1 MSEKELRLKKIAA
14 ALAANGVR
22 YDSNLTYLVKNGY
35 GSEDCEA
42 LSDQIVEL
50 LYNATVNGIN
60 NGFSRGAKTE
70 IESLSALAA
79 SLASPKAAKN
89 IGKAKDAMELSRRRL
104 GALAAE
110 PLPANN
116 SPLGV
121 VKQYIATSIAGI
133 DATMPRLSSENQKNI
148 LSQSRAVLTGIQA
161 DLEQIWD
168 YSSAS
173 AGETAQKII
182 STLSGWRK
190 SVSNKL
196 VTSATLQTLTS
207 IQGMVA
213 QWGNLQLEAKKKG
226 TVAGYVDDDLD
237 FVIRSTAVMESVETF
252 QTIANEYLDESK
264 ELFSAREFR
273 ETRDS
278 LREEIRQLRQ
288 QDQDNIAAYR
298 NGTMDGDTVFEEHKD
313 IEARIADL
321 TAEIAEIDHQI
332 TEERELHQQSKA
344 IVRQLKPVFDVFRQI
359 KRNPVATYEIFSGID
374 FNALSS
380 VFNGTNPMEM
390 DNAVLQIF
398 TVLQAKGIINENRQV
413 ITSRIE
419 QYERVFQEQT
429 GQKTTQQVREEQQ
442 QQQQQQQAERDA
454 FLASLMGGP
463 TTQPQT
469 PVDILADQPIQ
480 QTQQQQQ
487 AAAFNIDDI

>member
-1 MSEKELRLKKIAA
+1 MSDKELRLKKIAA

-35 GSEDCEA
+35 ASEECEA

-60 NGFSRGAKTE
+60 NGFSGKNKTE
-70 IESLSALAA
+70 IQALTEIAATLS
-79 SLASPKAAKN
+79 SPKAAKN
-89 IGKAKDAMELSRRRL
+89 ISKAKSAVEVSRGRL
-104 GALAAE
+104 GAMAAE
-110 PLPANN
+110 PLPAAG
-116 SPLGV
+116 SPIGV
-121 VKQYIATSIAGI
+121 VKQYIASSIAGI

-148 LSQSRAVLTGIQA
+148 LSQSRAVLQGIQA
-161 DLEQIWD
+161 DLEQVWD
-168 YSSAS
+168 YSSVGA
-173 AGETAQKII
+173 AETATKII
-182 STLSGWRK
+182 STLAGWRK

-196 VTSATLQTLTS
+196 VTSATLSTLTS
-207 IQGMVA
+207 IQGMVS
-213 QWGNLQLEAKKKG
+213 QWGTLQVEAKKKG
-226 TVAGYVDDDLD
+226 TVPAYVDDDLD

-273 ETRDS
+273 ETKDA

-321 TAEIAEIDHQI
+321 TAEIADLDQQI

-429 GQKTTQQVREEQQ
+429 GQKTTQQVRQEQQ

-463 TTQPQT
+463 TPQPQT
-469 PVDILADQPIQ
+469 DILADQPIQ
-480 QTQQQQQ
+480 QQQQQQQ

>member
-1 MSEKELRLKKIAA
+1 MSDKELRLKKIAA

-35 GSEDCEA
+35 ASEDCEA
-42 LSDQIVEL
+42 LSDQIVEM

-60 NGFSRGAKTE
+60 NGFSRGTKTE
-70 IESLSALAA
+70 IEALTQIAATLS
-79 SLASPKAAKN
+79 SPKGAKN
-89 IGKAKDAMELSRRRL
+89 IGKMKDAVELSRKRL
-104 GALAAE
+104 GSMAAE
-110 PLPANN
+110 PLPAAG
-116 SPLGV
+116 SPIGV
-121 VKQYIATSIAGI
+121 VKQYIASSIAGI

-168 YSSAS
+168 YSSAG
-173 AGETAQKII
+173 AAETAQKII
-182 STLSGWRK
+182 STLAGWRK

-196 VTSATLQTLTS
+196 VTSATLSTLTS
-207 IQGMVA
+207 IQGMVS
-213 QWGNLQLEAKKKG
+213 QWGTLQVEAKKKG
-226 TVAGYVDDDLD
+226 TVPAYVDDDLD

-273 ETRDS
+273 ETKDA

-321 TAEIAEIDHQI
+321 TAEIADLDHQI
-332 TEERELHQQSKA
+332 AEERELHQQSKA

-469 PVDILADQPIQ
+469 DILADQPIQ
-480 QTQQQQQ
+480 QQQQQQ
-487 AAAFNIDDI
+487 QAAFNIDDI